1 MSRVPTPDPSALA
14 RPITKQSP
22 LLERLR
28 LAAQDRGDAGLTA
41 DYLVR
46 WARAFILFHNK
57 RHPSE
62 LGLAEATHFLE
73 HVVKTAAEPLLA
85 LAQARSALMLLY
97 ESVLGINLGE
107 LPQPRPPRLL
117 DQLRLVLRV
126 RHYSPR
132 TEDCYVQWAK
142 RFIFFHHKRHPRA
155 MGAAEVEQFLTH
167 LAVEGH
173 ISASSQNQALNAL
186 LFVTVHCQF
195 RPPLRRGGLGGFKR
209 DSRCRIHPPQPPLR
223 KGGRERLPTMIYTHV
238 ARKGVAGLT
247 SPLDLLDDVNAD
259 DVQAIVAATRALEQP
274 QQRDQSASVPFL

>member
-1 MSRVPTPDPSALA
+1 MSRFPTPDPSALA
-14 RPITKQSP
+14 RPIAKPSP

-28 LAAQDRGDAGLTA
+28 LAAQDRGDAGPTA

-73 HVVKTAAEPLLA
+73 HVVKTAPEPLLA

-97 ESVLGINLGE
+97 DSVLGINLGE

-132 TEDCYVQWAK
+132 TEDC
-142 RFIFFHHKRHPRA
+142 
-155 MGAAEVEQFLTH
+155 
-167 LAVEGH
+167 
-173 ISASSQNQALNAL
+173 
-186 LFVTVHCQF
+186 
-195 RPPLRRGGLGGFKR
+195 
-209 DSRCRIHPPQPPLR
+209 
-223 KGGRERLPTMIYTHV
+223 
-238 ARKGVAGLT
+238 
-247 SPLDLLDDVNAD
+247 
-259 DVQAIVAATRALEQP
+259 
-274 QQRDQSASVPFL
+274 